1 MFKKLREK
9 LFGHKPTEQEQQL
22 IDIVTKLL
30 NHPKTSLRMTPLSN
44 WYFLLNE
51 KKHYYVLLKD
61 QGIQLTNSHF
71 SFTKALS
78 PKSYEIIIDNINN
91 HIETDRQLLEER
103 LFKNE
108 TQILNSVLTKLDSL

>member
-1 MFKKLREK
+1 
-9 LFGHKPTEQEQQL
+9 
-22 IDIVTKLL
+22 
-30 NHPKTSLRMTPLSN
+30 MTPLSN
-44 WYFLLNE
+44 RYFLLNE

-61 QGIQLTNSHF
+61 QCIQLTNSHF
-71 SFTKALS
+71 SFTKSLS

-108 TQILNSVLTKLDSL
+108 TQILNSVLTKLDTL

>member
-1 MFKKLREK
+1 MFRKLREK
-9 LFGHKPTEQEQQL
+9 FFGYAPTEQEQQL

-44 WYFLLNE
+44 RYFLLNE

-71 SFTKALS
+71 SFTKSLS
-78 PKSYEIIIDNINN
+78 PKSNEIIIDNINN

-108 TQILNSVLTKLDSL
+108 TQILNSVLTKLDTL